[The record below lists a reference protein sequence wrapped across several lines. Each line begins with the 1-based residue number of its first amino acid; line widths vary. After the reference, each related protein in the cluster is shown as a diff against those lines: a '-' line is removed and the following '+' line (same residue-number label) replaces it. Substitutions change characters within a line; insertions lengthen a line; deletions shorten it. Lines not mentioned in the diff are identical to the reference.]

1 MTFEEHT
8 EIATFLRKYAAA
20 VESDLYMRMKTEQA
34 SREIERANK
43 LASIVEKEASRLDTI
58 IPMDLG

>member
-1 MTFEEHT
+1 MTFEQYI

-34 SREIERANK
+34 SHEIERANK
-43 LASIVEKEASRLDTI
+43 LANIVEKAAGKLDTI
-58 IPMDLG
+58 VPMDLG